1 MKKEVQQF
9 YNSVPD
15 NYKEIVNELSASI
28 LNVNNQITQDIKW
41 KKLTFGLNDD
51 FHHWLCQINFT
62 KKGVVLY
69 FHFGGLLDDKYN
81 VFITG
86 ESKFLRKI
94 EFKSINDINKKIIND
109 YISQAISKISYFKN
123 NWKELAK
130 QK

>member
-9 YNSVPD
+9 YDSVPE
-15 NYKEIVNELSASI
+15 NYKEIVNELSSLI
-28 LNVNNQITQDIKW
+28 SNVNDKIAQDIKW
-41 KKLTFGLNDD
+41 KKLTFGLNED
-51 FHHWLCQINFT
+51 FHHWLCQINIT
-62 KKGVVLY
+62 KKAVVLY

-81 VFITG
+81 ILIAG

-109 YISQAISKISYFKN
+109 YVSQAISKLDYFKN